1 MRKRIRIIAVI
12 LLIAGI
18 GLVAYPIA
26 LKIAF
31 NMQADKAIGQFEMI
45 GTNNDELYAKLRQAM
60 FEYNEQLYR
69 SGQSG
74 LIDQLSYEEPDF
86 LLSDYGINSDMLA
99 YITIPS
105 IDIKLPIFNGA
116 SEQNMAKGAAY
127 LANTSLP
134 VGGKNT
140 NCVIAA
146 HTRYN
151 GIYMFKRITELK
163 PGDEIY
169 ITNFWE
175 TLVYK
180 VVETKIIDPIDSQN
194 IYIKE
199 GRNLITLSTCHP
211 YPENYQ
217 RYLVYAEF
225 VEK

>member
-116 SEQNMAKGAAY
+116 SEQNMAKG
-127 LANTSLP
+127 
-134 VGGKNT
+134 GGIS
-140 NCVIAA
+140 C
-146 HTRYN
+146 
-151 GIYMFKRITELK
+151 
-163 PGDEIY
+163 
-169 ITNFWE
+169 
-175 TLVYK
+175 
-180 VVETKIIDPIDSQN
+180 
-194 IYIKE
+194 
-199 GRNLITLSTCHP
+199 
-211 YPENYQ
+211 
-217 RYLVYAEF
+217 
-225 VEK
+225 

>member
-45 GTNNDELYAKLRQAM
+45 GTNNDESYAKLRQAM

-99 YITIPS
+99 YITIP
-105 IDIKLPIFNGA
+105 
-116 SEQNMAKGAAY
+116 
-127 LANTSLP
+127 
-134 VGGKNT
+134 
-140 NCVIAA
+140 
-146 HTRYN
+146 
-151 GIYMFKRITELK
+151 
-163 PGDEIY
+163 
-169 ITNFWE
+169 
-175 TLVYK
+175 
-180 VVETKIIDPIDSQN
+180 
-194 IYIKE
+194 
-199 GRNLITLSTCHP
+199 
-211 YPENYQ
+211 
-217 RYLVYAEF
+217 
-225 VEK
+225 